1 MLAAL
6 KAFAAPLDANVLG
19 RHQHAL
25 LVLPAGGEFA
35 RIADLPLADRL
46 QKTLERRRMSPDD
59 LAKTP
64 VSIHAEHGGLCAYV
78 MVDRNKP
85 RFEQLATLRRAIDA
99 LLEEQPTSLAIGVF
113 GDEALRGAL
122 AREAVYVAWINGVT
136 LPARKRK
143 DERRAL
149 ESIRLYGHPA
159 GEDLH
164 AVAAIARANVLAR
177 ELTVLPPNELTPAS
191 YRKRLR
197 AMARRMN
204 WGIDEYDLKYLKQ
217 HGAGAFAAVAQGSAE
232 ADAAIVHLSY
242 RPKGAALSVSLVGKG
257 ICFDSGGHQLKSAKH
272 MAGMHED
279 MNGSAV
285 ALAILQALT
294 EQSFPLRVDAWL
306 ALAQNHIGPAAYKP
320 GDIVQAVDGTTIE
333 IVHTDAEGR
342 LVLAD
347 TLALAARGDSI
358 SGGRPPNLIV
368 DFATLTGSMI
378 YSLGNRYAGVFTSDD
393 ALGSLAVQAG
403 RASGERV
410 ALFPMDD
417 DYDKALESKVADVK
431 QCTLD
436 GEADHILAARLLKRF
451 AGKAPWLHVD
461 LSSANC
467 SGGLGAVGSDV
478 TGFGVAW
485 GVELLSRWMAEK
497 PVASIRLGRRK
508 R

>member
-1 MLAAL
+1 MLASL
-6 KAFAAPLDANVLG
+6 KAVAAPLEAGMLRLHHHVLM
-19 RHQHAL
+19 
-25 LVLPAGGEFA
+25 VLPSVGKLAEVAG
-35 RIADLPLADRL
+35 LPLADRL
-46 QKTLERRRMSPDD
+46 HTTLKRRRMSPDD

-64 VSIHAEHGGLCAYV
+64 VTLQTEHGGLCAYV

-85 RFEQLATLRRAIDA
+85 RFEQLAALRRAIDA
-99 LLEEQPTSLAIGVF
+99 LLDEQPTSIAIGVF
-113 GDEALRGAL
+113 GDEALRTAL
-122 AREAVYVAWINGVT
+122 AREAVYVAWINGVP
-136 LPARKRK
+136 LPARKK
-143 DERRAL
+143 KNPRRAL

-159 GEDLH
+159 GEDLD

-197 AMARRMN
+197 SMARAKDWR
-204 WGIDEYDLKYLKQ
+204 IDEYDLKHLKRQ
-217 HGAGAFAAVAQGSAE
+217 GAGAFVAVAQGSAE

-242 RPKGAALSVSLVGKG
+242 RPRGAALSVALVGKG
-257 ICFDSGGHQLKSAKH
+257 ICFDTGGHQLKSAKH

-294 EQSFPLRVDAWL
+294 EQDFPLRVDAWL
-306 ALAQNHIGPAAYKP
+306 ALAQNHIGPTAYKP
-320 GDIVQAVDGTTIE
+320 GDIVQAIDGTTIE

-342 LVLAD
+342 MVLAD
-347 TLALAARGDSI
+347 TLALAARGDD
-358 SGGRPPNLIV
+358 GRPPNLIV

-378 YSLGNRYAGVFTSDD
+378 YSLGNRYAGVFASDD
-393 ALGSLAVQAG
+393 QLGSLAVQAG

-410 ALFPMDD
+410 TLFPMDE

-431 QCTLD
+431 QCTLE

-451 AGKAPWLHVD
+451 AGEAPWLHVD

-467 SGGLGAVGSDV
+467 PGGLGAVASDV

-485 GVELLSRWMAEK
+485 GVELLSRWLVEK
-497 PVASIRLGRRK
+497 PAGAIRLGRCK

>member
-1 MLAAL
+1 MLALL
-6 KAFAAPLDANVLG
+6 KTVAAPLDADAL
-19 RHQHAL
+19 RHHQHAL
-25 LVLPAGGEFA
+25 VVLPAVGKLAE
-35 RIADLPLADRL
+35 IAGLPLAERL
-46 QKTLERRRMSPDD
+46 HSTLKRRRMNPDD

-64 VSIHAEHGGLCAYV
+64 VTIQTEHGGLCAYV

-85 RFEQLATLRRAIDA
+85 RFEQLAALRRAIDA
-99 LLEEQPTSLAIGVF
+99 LLEEQPTQLAIGVF
-113 GDEALRGAL
+113 GDEPLRTVL
-122 AREAVYVAWINGVT
+122 AREAVYVAWINGVP
-136 LPARKRK
+136 LPARKKK
-143 DERRAL
+143 DERHAL
-149 ESIRLYGHPA
+149 ESIRLYGYPA
-159 GEDLH
+159 GEDLD

-177 ELTVLPPNELTPAS
+177 ELTVLPPNELTPTT

-197 AMARRMN
+197 SMARDMN
-204 WGIDEYDLKYLKQ
+204 WRIDEYDLKHLKQ
-217 HGAGAFAAVAQGSAE
+217 QGAGAFVAVAQGSAE

-242 RPKGAALSVSLVGKG
+242 RPKGAALSVALVGKG
-257 ICFDSGGHQLKSAKH
+257 ICFDTGGHQLKSAKY

-294 EQSFPLRVDAWL
+294 EQAFPLRVDAWL
-306 ALAQNHIGPAAYKP
+306 ALAQNHIGPTAYKP
-320 GDIVQAVDGTTIE
+320 GDIVQAIDGTTIE

-342 LVLAD
+342 MVLAD

-358 SGGRPPNLIV
+358 AGGRPPNLIV

-378 YSLGNRYAGVFTSDD
+378 YSLGNRYAGVFASDD
-393 ALGSLAVQAG
+393 ALGALAVEAG

-410 ALFPMDD
+410 TLFPMDD

-431 QCTLD
+431 QCTLE
-436 GEADHILAARLLKRF
+436 GEADHILAARFLRRF
-451 AGKAPWLHVD
+451 AGEAPWLHVD

-467 SGGLGAVGSDV
+467 AGGLGAVASDV

-497 PVASIRLGRRK
+497 PASAIRLGRRK